1 MTTSDTSPVLR
12 WSLMVALGA
21 ATIGMVVV
29 SMRANYLFGYGF
41 GQTPEKAQVFGWAN
55 VAADLWK
62 VCGLVLIGRLRRARH
77 RWLASMLFPVWLLCL
92 AWGLIGAIGIYA
104 QDRATVIGARQSMAT
119 TVADAER
126 EIADIDRR
134 VAGLT
139 VRSVEQVEAAIATVL
154 ARPVQID
161 NHIRGTVAK
170 LSANCTREL
179 RATATACLEIAR
191 LREELSGANEVLRYQ
206 GRRAEIAGRLD
217 MLRARGGTAPP
228 DPTAEILNWISG
240 GQIQAHG
247 IAIGFPLV
255 FALLIEMISAFG
267 PAGLIAY
274 VESTRA
280 VGKGSEGASVR
291 AATNLGTLCPAVAS
305 SGVAHHVA
313 LWMAERTEPT
323 MLGSAESLELLHAD
337 FAAWSQHNAIEVVSR
352 ATFQRALDQLCEMP
366 ELRSSIRKLGNRYD
380 GIQLLGT
387 SALTM
392 QKRRMRWATL
402 LLTAHRANSFRG
414 KNSQ

>member
-1 MTTSDTSPVLR
+1 MTTRRSAR
-12 WSLMVALGA
+12 
-21 ATIGMVVV
+21 
-29 SMRANYLFGYGF
+29 R
-41 GQTPEKAQVFGWAN
+41 
-55 VAADLWK
+55 
-62 VCGLVLIGRLRRARH
+62 RRAS
-77 RWLASMLFPVWLLCL
+77 A
-92 AWGLIGAIGIYA
+92 
-104 QDRATVIGARQSMAT
+104 RAT
-119 TVADAER
+119 
-126 EIADIDRR
+126 
-134 VAGLT
+134 
-139 VRSVEQVEAAIATVL
+139 
-154 ARPVQID
+154 
-161 NHIRGTVAK
+161 
-170 LSANCTREL
+170 SA
-179 RATATACLEIAR
+179 ACLEIAR
-191 LREELSGANEVLRYQ
+191 LREELVGARELPRLQ
-206 GRRAEIAGRLD
+206 GRRAELTSRHDL
-217 MLRARGGTAPP
+217 LRVRGGAAPS

-240 GQIQAHG
+240 GQIEAHDIG
-247 IAIGFPLV
+247 IGFPLA

-267 PAGLIAY
+267 PAGVIAY

-280 VGKGSEGASVR
+280 VGKGSDRTPVHAVTSHD
-291 AATNLGTLCPAVAS
+291 APCPAVAS

-337 FAAWSQHNAIEVVSR
+337 YAAWSQHSAIEIVSR